1 MGRGDLTDE
10 QWQRI
15 APYLPPERSGKR
27 GHPYNNH
34 RTVINGILW
43 IDRTGAPWRD
53 LPERYGPWQ
62 TCADRL
68 YRWQRRGIWQRLLQ
82 TLQAQQDA
90 TGNVEWEGCALDSSS
105 IKAHPHAAGARQ
117 TASKGGKKAS
127 RQPTSRPNRNR
138 RKTKKRS
145 DAVAGD

>member
-1 MGRGDLTDE
+1 MSRGDLSDE
-10 QWQRI
+10 QWQQI

-27 GHPYNNH
+27 GHPYNEH

-68 YRWQRRGIWQRLLQ
+68 YRWQRLGIWQQR
-82 TLQAQQDA
+82 LQALQAKQDA
-90 TGNVEWEGCALDSSS
+90 AGHLAWDGCALDSTS
-105 IKAHPHAAGARQ
+105 IKAHPHAAGARHAPQ
-117 TASKGGKKAS
+117 KGGHKAS
-127 RQPTSRPNRNR
+127 RQPMSQLNRSRP
-138 RKTKKRS
+138 KTKKRS
-145 DAVAGD
+145 AVAEAA